1 MFYRLVCCC
10 NSNQTT
16 DESVAIVLNRYII
29 LLAKDRVLESSKR
42 NEESLELQAML
53 IRSEFCTGVQLTSQ
67 TSAMRHSWV
76 WQAAS
81 VSILSSC
88 SCSKV
93 PPGSVIV
100 VVWASCYYQL
110 IGRTRS
116 QDRCWAA
123 IQLSCHPGPSGHVL
137 KREVEELDSKG
148 QHGQQTVLMPHTY
161 KQEKGPYSVCVS
173 RSGNVWNQCEGS
185 EAGPTLSLA
194 GLIQASGWLPMIRM
208 KARSLVV
215 FSNYSIFHQWSAQST
230 TLPLLLSDELMSC
243 CAVS

>member
-1 MFYRLVCCC
+1 MRSPYAEEKWPGIRGFTNVYNYANKMFYRLVCCC

-100 VVWASCYYQL
+100 VVWTSCYYQL

-123 IQLSCHPGPSGHVL
+123 IQLSCRPEPSGSAVHGKVDG
-137 KREVEELDSKG
+137 LDIAG
-148 QHGQQTVLMPHTY
+148 HGRRFVFPRHTY
-161 KQEKGPYSVCVS
+161 RSQRRRYLICAS
-173 RSGNVWNQCEGS
+173 RRGNVRHQCGS
-185 EAGPTLSLA
+185 G
-194 GLIQASGWLPMIRM
+194 
-208 KARSLVV
+208 
-215 FSNYSIFHQWSAQST
+215 
-230 TLPLLLSDELMSC
+230 
-243 CAVS
+243 

>member
-1 MFYRLVCCC
+1 MHANGDGTWCHLWGMTLCYKLKMHRGIDEMFAFSFDLCTWINKDTRTQTHHFIICMSS
-10 NSNQTT
+10 SNP
-16 DESVAIVLNRYII
+16 
-29 LLAKDRVLESSKR
+29 LL
-42 NEESLELQAML
+42 
-53 IRSEFCTGVQLTSQ
+53 G
-67 TSAMRHSWV
+67 H
-76 WQAAS
+76 
-81 VSILSSC
+81 
-88 SCSKV
+88 
-93 PPGSVIV
+93 
-100 VVWASCYYQL
+100 
-110 IGRTRS
+110 TRS
-116 QDRCWAA
+116 QGRCWAA